1 MMQRQ
6 IAHIVLQAPPS
17 VPPGQYRVDTMPEIK
32 GKTASENPQ
41 SNPQQPAEPPVPEKI
56 SPEQFN
62 QDLKEFSRDIV
73 LKQQQVELLIASLPG
88 LNISEEQQV
97 ARMKELEKELEGLED
112 ERAQA
117 VRDKELLLKKVEDKI
132 MSVGRSR

>member
-1 MMQRQ
+1 
-6 IAHIVLQAPPS
+6 
-17 VPPGQYRVDTMPEIK
+17 MPEIK
-32 GKTASENPQ
+32 GKAASENPP
-41 SNPQQPAEPPVPEKI
+41 SNPQQPAEPPVPDKI

-112 ERAQA
+112 ERVQA
-117 VRDKELLLKKVEDKI
+117 VRDKEVLLKKVEDKI